1 MPTSTAREVEQN
13 EVVLLTVDD
22 VCARLRQ
29 SRRTIYKLIGA
40 GELPSIT
47 LGASRRIPSSALNA
61 YIASLIA
68 RSGEPAEEV
77 RAA

>member
-1 MPTSTAREVEQN
+1 MSTSTAGELVEQSD
-13 EVVLLTVDD
+13 VVLLTVED

-29 SRRTIYKLIGA
+29 SRRTVYKLIGT

-47 LGASRRIPSSALNA
+47 LGSSRRIPSSALNA

-68 RSGEPAEEV
+68 RNASE
-77 RAA
+77 AAA

>member
-1 MPTSTAREVEQN
+1 MPTSTAREVEQS

-22 VCARLRQ
+22 VCGRLRQ
-29 SRRTIYKLIGA
+29 SRRTVYKLIGT
-40 GELPSIT
+40 GELPSLT

-68 RSGEPAEEV
+68 RSSGAAEEV

>member
-1 MPTSTAREVEQN
+1 MSTHTPTEVDGA

-22 VCARLRQ
+22 VCDRLRQ
-29 SRRTIYKLIGA
+29 SRRTVYRLMASGS
-40 GELPSIT
+40 LSSIT
-47 LGASRRIPSSALNA
+47 LGSTRRIPSSVLNA

-68 RSGEPAEEV
+68 GSGAAEEV